1 MYIQFTGHD
10 DLYIHAPVRFPLTQK
25 TIYNEQPPPTKVAD
39 NTLPDFYLNTL
50 IFEDTLSQDT
60 CRWIV
65 YDGLTRNRFP
75 SRKDAIAWIENH
87 KTSLPV
93 PKSRLERCANR
104 VDAAWRNLEFEA
116 ENLPD
121 LEKSIIQKISL
132 TLRQTNDCL
141 LKFISDYAK

>member
-1 MYIQFTGHD
+1 MISN
-10 DLYIHAPVRFPLTQK
+10 LYIHAPVRFPSTSK
-25 TIYNEQPPPTKVAD
+25 SICNEQPPPTKVAD

-75 SRKDAIAWIENH
+75 TRRDAIAWIENH

-104 VDAAWRNLEFEA
+104 IDAAWRNLEFEA

>member
-1 MYIQFTGHD
+1 MNKS
-10 DLYIHAPVRFPLTQK
+10 LS
-25 TIYNEQPPPTKVAD
+25 TKVAD

-50 IFEDTLSQDT
+50 IFEDTLSQDS
-60 CRWIV
+60 CRWVV
-65 YDGLTRNRFP
+65 YDGLARNRFP
-75 SRKDAIAWIENH
+75 TRRDAIAWIENH

-121 LEKSIIQKISL
+121 LEKSIIQRIAL